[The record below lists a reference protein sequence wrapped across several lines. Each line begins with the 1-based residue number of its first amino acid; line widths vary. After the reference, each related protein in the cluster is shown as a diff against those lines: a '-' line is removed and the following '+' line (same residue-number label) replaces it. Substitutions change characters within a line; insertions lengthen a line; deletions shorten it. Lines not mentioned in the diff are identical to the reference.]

1 MDIVGTVVLVA
12 FLLLI
17 GVFVFRTRRDRRKQT
32 NGGPSHEHTRRHRP

>member
-17 GVFVFRTRRDRRKQT
+17 GVFVFRTRRDREK
-32 NGGPSHEHTRRHRP
+32 